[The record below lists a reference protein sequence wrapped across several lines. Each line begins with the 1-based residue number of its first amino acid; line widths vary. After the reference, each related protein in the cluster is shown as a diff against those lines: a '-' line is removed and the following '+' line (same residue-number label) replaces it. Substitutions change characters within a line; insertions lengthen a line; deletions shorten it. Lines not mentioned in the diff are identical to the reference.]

1 MIQSNFRL
9 RYYSVYILLLSGAIL
24 VIAAA
29 VHFFFEVDESD
40 DPCENN
46 KSEHNIG
53 KLYNKLCFTLTRIS
67 FLNNIFIH

>member
-53 KLYNKLCFTLTRIS
+53 KLYNMICFTLTRT
-67 FLNNIFIH
+67 H